1 MREHFHV
8 PDNYFLS
15 HSVGCQPKATLSAL
29 KLYYLKPWISGK
41 NWTQWMIELDKFR
54 TGLGELLGVSGDLI
68 CPQTNISSAL
78 TKVIYSLPKPTKRK
92 AIVLCRQD
100 FPTVGFVF
108 KQAERAGYEVKFI
121 KGAPTDISNWKAA
134 IDYETAIVHITHAL
148 SNTSHVLPVQQIC
161 DLTRQSKAISIVDI
175 AQSFG
180 AIPVD
185 IKSWSPDFIT
195 GTGVKFL
202 CFGPGACFL
211 YCSKEKLSQS
221 QPIDVGWFSHEN
233 PFEMDIGNFRYAKD
247 AIRFFGGTPSP
258 APLVAAN
265 SAIEIWKEIGL
276 DRVHQ
281 HIQKQLS
288 LLVKAIDAKILMS
301 PISEDL
307 RSATLS
313 VAPTNRERLREAAR
327 ANKIFVTNVKKGFVS
342 LYMDIHHIR
351 KSSVY

>member
-1 MREHFHV
+1 
-8 PDNYFLS
+8 
-15 HSVGCQPKATLSAL
+15 
-29 KLYYLKPWISGK
+29 
-41 NWTQWMIELDKFR
+41 MIELDKFR

-161 DLTRQSKAISIVDI
+161 
-175 AQSFG
+175 
-180 AIPVD
+180 
-185 IKSWSPDFIT
+185 
-195 GTGVKFL
+195 
-202 CFGPGACFL
+202 
-211 YCSKEKLSQS
+211 
-221 QPIDVGWFSHEN
+221 
-233 PFEMDIGNFRYAKD
+233 
-247 AIRFFGGTPSP
+247 GTPSP

>member
-1 MREHFHV
+1 
-8 PDNYFLS
+8 
-15 HSVGCQPKATLSAL
+15 
-29 KLYYLKPWISGK
+29 
-41 NWTQWMIELDKFR
+41 MIELDKFR

-78 TKVIYSLPKPTKRK
+78 TKVLYSLPKPTKRK

-233 PFEMDIGNFRYAKD
+233 PFEMDIGNFRYAED
-247 AIRFFGGTPSP
+247 AMRFFGGTPSP

-265 SAIEIWKEIGL
+265 SAIDMWKEIGFE
-276 DRVHQ
+276 RVYN
-281 HIQKQLS
+281 HIQKQLNV
-288 LLVKAIDAKILMS
+288 LVSGLAPELIMS
-301 PISEDL
+301 PIKKEARGATFVFSPKERELL
-307 RSATLS
+307 RQSLAE
-313 VAPTNRERLREAAR
+313 NEMHFDEREA
-327 ANKIFVTNVKKGFVS
+327 GFRFSIHGYTSDRDVS
-342 LYMDIHHIR
+342 QLLKALNR
-351 KSSVY
+351 N

>member
-1 MREHFHV
+1 M
-8 PDNYFLS
+8 
-15 HSVGCQPKATLSAL
+15 
-29 KLYYLKPWISGK
+29 
-41 NWTQWMIELDKFR
+41 
-54 TGLGELLGVSGDLI
+54 
-68 CPQTNISSAL
+68 
-78 TKVIYSLPKPTKRK
+78 
-92 AIVLCRQD
+92 CRQD

-108 KQAERAGYEVKFI
+108 KQAERAGYEVNFI